1 MKSVRALAFVI
12 FPLLVI
18 MPVANAQ
25 TVTGSITGTIVDAG
39 GALVV
44 GANVQL
50 TNEIT
55 RQVREFTTSGNGTFI
70 FPDIFPADYD
80 LKVTQTG
87 FKTYVQN
94 GITVGTLEK
103 VDLHTIKLEVGDVA
117 TSVEVKAEAAR
128 VVTDSSDHATDVNLK
143 QLEETPIR
151 GRNWEGFIK
160 DLPGVIDMG
169 TYDQRGWNGNS
180 AVING
185 GQQGQVLVTFD
196 GMAAQDSGAP
206 SLSTYQTPSTD
217 AIGEVKLLT
226 GNYSAEY
233 GARNGG
239 QLNVTIKNGT
249 AQFHGTAYYYYRHEE
264 FNANEFFNNELH
276 VQKPR
281 YRYENPGGTVGGPL
295 IIPKIPFNRNRNR
308 LFFFFSWD
316 QLWNAQST
324 ALNKFTMPTALERQG
339 NFSQSVNPN
348 GSAILIRDPNTGQAC
363 STTSAAGCFPGNI
376 VPASRI
382 SPVGSAM
389 LNLFP
394 LPNTTDPTG
403 ARHRLGDR
411 RANRGGIG
419 HVESKRFDRA
429 AQIAHRLRMAS
440 GRKDAVSPLG
450 GRGRDRVPDARR
462 ASRDQEDQRAFGH
475 GPNLS

>member
-1 MKSVRALAFVI
+1 MKSVAFVL
-12 FPLLVI
+12 FPLLAM

-25 TVTGSITGTIVDAG
+25 TVTGSITGTVVDAG
-39 GALVV
+39 GALLV

-50 TNEIT
+50 TNQIT
-55 RQVREFTTSGNGTFI
+55 KQVRAFSTSGNGTFI

-80 LKVTQTG
+80 LKVTHPG
-87 FKTYVQN
+87 FKTYVQR

-103 VDLHTIKLEVGDVA
+103 VDLHTIRLEIGDVA

-160 DLPGVIDMG
+160 GLPGVIDMG

-249 AQFHGTAYYYYRHEE
+249 ARFHGSAYYYYRHEE
-264 FNANEFFNNELH
+264 FNANEFFNNELN

-295 IIPKIPFNRNRNR
+295 IIPGVPFNRNRNR
-308 LFFFFSWD
+308 LFFFLSWD

-324 ALNKFTMPTALERQG
+324 ALNKYTMPTALERQG
-339 NFSQSVNPN
+339 NFSQSVNTN
-348 GSAILIRDPNTGQAC
+348 GSPILIRDPITGQPCAA
-363 STTSAAGCFPGNI
+363 TNAAGCFPGNI
-376 VPASRI
+376 IPQSRI
-382 SPVGSAM
+382 SAVGAAM

-394 LPNTTDPTG
+394 
-403 ARHRLGDR
+403 
-411 RANRGGIG
+411 
-419 HVESKRFDRA
+419 
-429 AQIAHRLRMAS
+429 
-440 GRKDAVSPLG
+440 
-450 GRGRDRVPDARR
+450 
-462 ASRDQEDQRAFGH
+462 
-475 GPNLS
+475 